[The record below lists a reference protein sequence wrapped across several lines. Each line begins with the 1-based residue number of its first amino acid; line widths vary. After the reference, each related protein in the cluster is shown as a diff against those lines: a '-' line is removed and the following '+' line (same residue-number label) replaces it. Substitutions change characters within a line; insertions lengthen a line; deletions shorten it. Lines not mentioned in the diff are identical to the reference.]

1 MLLSQAVEIHGGY
14 RKSDCRSLFSGSSR
28 YEAEIHQLVNGRYPG
43 STTFYTDDRC
53 IVIPGDLVTVFFV
66 AT

>member
-1 MLLSQAVEIHGGY
+1 MEDIERVIVEVFSQDHPGMKQKIP
-14 RKSDCRSLFSGSSR
+14 
-28 YEAEIHQLVNGRYPG
+28 QLVNGRYPG